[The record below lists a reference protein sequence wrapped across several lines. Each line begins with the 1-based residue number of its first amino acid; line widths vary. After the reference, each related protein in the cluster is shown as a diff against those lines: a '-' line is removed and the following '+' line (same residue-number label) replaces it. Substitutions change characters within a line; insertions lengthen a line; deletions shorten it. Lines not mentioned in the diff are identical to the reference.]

1 MENGHKEGDPLG
13 SSPWTELMVVKGKAG
28 QCPGRRG
35 QVRDVVGGGAS
46 RINIRQKQETQL
58 PGSLA
63 GCGRQ
68 LGDSTGQYKWMFQD
82 SDRELA
88 GKDLL

>member
-1 MENGHKEGDPLG
+1 MENGHKEGDPL
-13 SSPWTELMVVKGKAG
+13 SSSLWMELMVVKGKVG

-46 RINIRQKQETQL
+46 KINIRQRQETQEL

-63 GCGRQ
+63 RCRRL
-68 LGDSTGQYKWMFQD
+68 LGDSTGHYK
-82 SDRELA
+82 
-88 GKDLL
+88 

>member
-46 RINIRQKQETQL
+46 RII
-58 PGSLA
+58 
-63 GCGRQ
+63 
-68 LGDSTGQYKWMFQD
+68 
-82 SDRELA
+82 SDRSRRHSFQ
-88 GKDLL
+88 GH